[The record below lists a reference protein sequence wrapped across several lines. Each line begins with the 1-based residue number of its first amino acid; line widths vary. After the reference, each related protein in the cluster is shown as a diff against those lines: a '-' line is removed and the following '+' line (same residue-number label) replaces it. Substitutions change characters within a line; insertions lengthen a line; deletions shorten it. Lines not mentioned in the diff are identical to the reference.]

1 MALSITPSRHWL
13 GNDGPWSTFD
23 VRIGPSQKLVQVLPA
38 SSVSLTLAVLEVGCT
53 PSEPPTC
60 EALRGD
66 VLHPL
71 DLATWINITA
81 ENGQKYSNVT
91 FPTEEFYFEQGVTS
105 AIGVSSLG
113 FADLNET
120 LQGQLIAGYASK
132 EPFLGF
138 LGLSGR
144 EQFAA
149 NASTSYPS
157 PLQTLK
163 NNSAVS
169 GLTWAYTA
177 GAHYKKPE
185 SFGSL
190 TFGGYDSSRV
200 NMDEALTGVNFT
212 RDFNGNE
219 LTLTVKS
226 ITAGDQTSNTTGLV
240 AQLDSTVPDIWLPQS
255 VYQLFEEKFDLQWNE
270 NFSMYL
276 VSEEQRARL
285 QSENTSVSFELAAPD
300 SDPSR
305 SVTITLPYS
314 AFDHEVKFPLANIT
328 DDNTTLYYFPLKRL
342 PDDTPGFQIFLGRTF
357 FQEA

>member
-1 MALSITPSRHWL
+1 
-13 GNDGPWSTFD
+13 
-23 VRIGPSQKLVQVLPA
+23 
-38 SSVSLTLAVLEVGCT
+38 
-53 PSEPPTC
+53 
-60 EALRGD
+60 
-66 VLHPL
+66 
-71 DLATWINITA
+71 LATWNNITA
-81 ENGQKYSNVT
+81 ANGYQNLAVQ
-91 FPTEEFYFEQGVTS
+91 FPSEEFYFEEGVPS
-105 AIGVSSLG
+105 RMGVSSLG
-113 FADLNET
+113 FADLDET
-120 LQGQLIAGYASK
+120 LQGQLIAGYVQK
-132 EPFLGF
+132 TPFLGF

-157 PLQTLK
+157 PLQTL
-163 NNSAVS
+163 NNTSAVS

-177 GAHYKKPE
+177 GAYYKKPE

-200 NMDEALTGVNFT
+200 NMDKALTGVNFL

-219 LTLTVKS
+219 LTLTAKS
-226 ITAGDQTSNTTGLV
+226 ITVGNQTSNATDLV
-240 AQLDSTVPDIWLPQS
+240 AQLDSTVPDIWVPQS
-255 VYQLFEEKFDLQWNE
+255 IYQLFEEKFDLQWNE
-270 NFSMYL
+270 SVGMYM

-285 QSENTSVSFELAAPD
+285 QSENISVSFELAAPD
-300 SDPSR
+300 SDSSR